1 MSSRYKDIIFLL
13 GAGASAEAGIPTS
26 GAMIKEIE
34 ELLNS
39 HSEWKPFTDLYHHI
53 KSAIHYA
60 AGLRGEFNDAVSYNI
75 EILVNTLYELE
86 RNESHPLYPFI
97 ASWNARFLALAGE
110 RFANVEKF
118 RKLIL
123 KKLKSWVSPDA
134 TSLAKYYEGFVK
146 IRQDLNFPL
155 HIFSLNYDRCVEELD
170 SRGQDFRVET
180 GFEGFD
186 PRYTWSWE
194 RFEESEA
201 GPPPPEIYLYKL
213 HGSINWKRKE
223 ITNELFAVQHTESI
237 DDPDKMEVIFGRDF
251 KLEAADPYLFYAYAF
266 RQFSLRARLIVSIGY
281 GFGDSH
287 INKILTQALKS
298 SADKQLLVL
307 AGCKD
312 DEKKQST
319 YEKVLKDLSV
329 KEKQIIVKK
338 GTAKEFLETPNLADE
353 LIALIPKAED
363 EPF

>member
-1 MSSRYKDIIFLL
+1 MNSRYKDIIFLL
-13 GAGASAEAGIPTS
+13 GAGASAEAGISTS
-26 GAMIKEIE
+26 GKMIKEIE
-34 ELLNS
+34 DLLKS
-39 HSEWKPFTDLYHHI
+39 HGEWKPFTELYHHI

-75 EILVNTLYELE
+75 ETLVNTLYELE

-97 ASWNARFLALAGE
+97 ASWNARFLSLAGE
-110 RFANVEKF
+110 RFTNVEKF

-123 KKLKSWVSPDA
+123 KKLKSWVSPDS
-134 TSLAKYYEGFVK
+134 TSLAKYYEGFIK

-155 HIFSLNYDRCVEELD
+155 HIFSLNYDRCVERLD
-170 SRGQDFRVET
+170 SRERDFRVET

-186 PRYTWSWE
+186 PNYTWSWE

-223 ITNELFAVQHTESI
+223 TNELFAVEQTESI

-287 INKILTQALKS
+287 INKILAQALRSNAEKR
-298 SADKQLLVL
+298 LLVI

-312 DEKKQST
+312 DEKKQT
-319 YEKVLKDLSV
+319 MQEKVLRDLSV
-329 KEKQIIVKK
+329 EKEQIIMRRD
-338 GTAKEFLETPNLADE
+338 TAKEFLATPNLANE
-353 LIALIPKAED
+353 LIILIPKTEE